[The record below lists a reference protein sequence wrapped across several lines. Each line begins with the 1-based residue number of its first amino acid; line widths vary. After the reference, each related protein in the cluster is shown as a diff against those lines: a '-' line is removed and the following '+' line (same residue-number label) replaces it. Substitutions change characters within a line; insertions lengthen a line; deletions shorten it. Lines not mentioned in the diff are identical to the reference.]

1 LSVYN
6 KLLHEKELRLLGGIL
21 GAALMASAINLFIVP
36 QGFYAGGAY
45 GLCQVIRTL
54 LVTRAG
60 LSLPFDLAGLLYLLV
75 NLPMFYLAYR
85 GLGRTFFVKAT
96 IVTVCNS
103 VFSALIPSP
112 ATPII
117 EDALTSCL
125 IGGIGVGFAAG
136 LVLSCGC
143 STGGLDILGLYLS
156 KRNPKF
162 TVGRFCICFN
172 VCLYT
177 LCLLLFNAA
186 TAIYSAIYNILSNL
200 FLDRL
205 HQQNVNVEL
214 LIFTKKNDPE
224 LPRFIMDK
232 LDRGV
237 TYWTAHGAY
246 TGDEV
251 QVLCVCLSK
260 YEVGTLQQVMQ
271 EIDPKAFF
279 IVQEGIR
286 TGECP
291 VRKKVSAVGT
301 AEHGIAYDI
310 RSTQR
315 PHGQDI
321 YRTPFAHV
329 LDGQCLFERIQVFGV
344 EDGRQGGTV
353 HRTVG
358 LHGIL
363 AHVARVG
370 NLLGEYNYF
379 QLFSH

>member
-1 LSVYN
+1 MSVYN
-6 KLLHEKELRLLGGIL
+6 KLLHEKGFRLLGGIL

-103 VFSALIPSP
+103 IFSALIPSP

-156 KRNPKF
+156 KKNPKF

-177 LCLLLFNAA
+177 LCL
-186 TAIYSAIYNILSNL
+186 
-200 FLDRL
+200 
-205 HQQNVNVEL
+205 
-214 LIFTKKNDPE
+214 
-224 LPRFIMDK
+224 
-232 LDRGV
+232 
-237 TYWTAHGAY
+237 
-246 TGDEV
+246 
-251 QVLCVCLSK
+251 
-260 YEVGTLQQVMQ
+260 
-271 EIDPKAFF
+271 
-279 IVQEGIR
+279 
-286 TGECP
+286 
-291 VRKKVSAVGT
+291 
-301 AEHGIAYDI
+301 
-310 RSTQR
+310 RSE
-315 PHGQDI
+315 
-321 YRTPFAHV
+321 
-329 LDGQCLFERIQVFGV
+329 ER
-344 EDGRQGGTV
+344 R
-353 HRTVG
+353 
-358 LHGIL
+358 
-363 AHVARVG
+363 
-370 NLLGEYNYF
+370 
-379 QLFSH
+379 